1 MRMSGDEVFI
11 YIEAARV
18 VLLAGRDNAQKGLL
32 FLLGLILERF
42 WMIYFSKYVFRVRRV
57 FFVEHWF
64 DVGGY
69 FPRATARTIASHWLT
84 VYFVAGF
91 AQS

>member
-42 WMIYFSKYVFRVRRV
+42 
-57 FFVEHWF
+57 
-64 DVGGY
+64 
-69 FPRATARTIASHWLT
+69 
-84 VYFVAGF
+84 
-91 AQS
+91 